1 MDRVLYAELLGR
13 GREYDV
19 AKAGQGNTSQVG
31 LWSSA
36 WARASSP
43 PQGGF
48 PATGSEVCTHET
60 VGALQFDQPGVGES
74 VKLLAASFRAS
85 LLGGCY
91 VLDRLVHTA
100 ALPGSETGVQEVD
113 TAALPDR
120 VSDAVGVEIW
130 LEVIGPFAANAA
142 GAVTV
147 TYTNSDGDPG
157 RESAAFPLSV
167 SMGTGVAV
175 RVPLQTG
182 DVGVLSVDGI
192 EFASGWAAGSSMSVV
207 LAKRV
212 ASLASSV
219 ANSTVS
225 FGGLY
230 LGPVDVPAGACLY
243 FVTNGSSS
251 SSPSFMVSLT
261 MAAV

>member
-1 MDRVLYAELLGR
+1 MDRALYAELLGR

-19 AKAGQGNTSQVG
+19 VKDGQVNTSQAG

-36 WARASSP
+36 WARASLP
-43 PQGGF
+43 PEGGF

-60 VGALQFDQPGVGES
+60 VGAFQFDQPGAGES
-74 VKLLAASFRAS
+74 VKLLAASFCTS
-85 LLGGCY
+85 QSGGCY

-100 ALPGSETGVQEVD
+100 ELPGSETGAQEVV
-113 TAALPDR
+113 TATLPDR
-120 VSDAVGVEIW
+120 AGDGVGVEIW

-147 TYTNSDGDPG
+147 TYTNSDGVPG
-157 RESAAFPLSV
+157 RESAAFPLPAA
-167 SMGTGVAV
+167 MGTGVAV
-175 RVPLQTG
+175 RMSLQTG

-192 EFASGWAAGSSMSVV
+192 EFASGWDPGSSMSVV

-230 LGPVDVPAGACLY
+230 LGPADVPAGACLY
-243 FVTNGSSS
+243 FVTNGTIS
-251 SSPSFMVSLT
+251 SSPSFRVSLT